1 MLTGGIKLT
10 NFDNLKS
17 NVDAQKAAS
26 AWSGVDWATLT
37 GAGYKPLLYVGEQV
51 VNGIN
56 HCFIAEQTLM
66 TRNVERHIVT
76 LKINENR
83 GEYKIVK
90 DSIQVI
96 Y

>member
-1 MLTGGIKLT
+1 MLAGGIKFE

-26 AWSGVDWATLT
+26 AWAGIDWSVLT
-37 GAGYKPLLYVGEQV
+37 GASYKPLLYVGAQV

-56 HCFIAEQTLM
+56 HCFIAEQTLV
-66 TRNVERHIVT
+66 TREPVKHIVT
-76 LKINENR
+76 IKINEGR
-83 GEYKIVK
+83 GEYALVNDSVK
-90 DSIQVI
+90 VI